1 MTSTN
6 STFEKFKQ
14 QLSLAWRNLQSIR
27 KRHILRALTGR
38 NATIAYGAAIVVA
51 LIWLFNGG
59 VVDVKT
65 TKDLLEK
72 NAPPQSAVIKEGGEK
87 SASKKLADADKS
99 AAGVPQPRDGKKKKT
114 ALREPEFERPT
125 LNPEYQESVEV
136 DVSAKSVAITA
147 GFSGQRIVVFGA
159 VHKSLQ
165 VSAEQELYDVVV
177 VLEGAKTP
185 LITRKKSNVAG
196 LWINT
201 ESLEFSGVPS
211 YYTISS
217 TRPIAEI
224 STPMVFDA
232 YGIGFHHVR
241 MEPQENSKLKLSKAE
256 LQQFRDAIV
265 RLKISEG
272 LYQKKEHGVAFIGRS
287 LFRTSIDL
295 PANVPIG
302 NVIARTYLFRDAELI
317 AQNTVTVALQRQG
330 IEALLHDFAFGYP
343 LFYGIF
349 AVFIAVSSGLAASAI
364 FNRGNR

>member
-1 MTSTN
+1 MSATGSAIQ
-6 STFEKFKQ
+6 KFNQ
-14 QLSLAWRNLQSIR
+14 WLSLAWRNLQAIR
-27 KRHILRALTGR
+27 RRYILRALVGR

-51 LIWLFNGG
+51 LIWIFNTG
-59 VVDVKT
+59 VDEVTT
-65 TKDLLEK
+65 TKELLEK
-72 NAPPQSAVIKEGGEK
+72 NAPPQSSVVGTEK
-87 SASKKLADADKS
+87 QSSPNQKLADADTGQ
-99 AAGVPQPRDGKKKKT
+99 AADPTPEKRATKKPAT
-114 ALREPEFERPT
+114 LTEPPT
-125 LNPEYQESVEV
+125 LNPQYQESVEV

-185 LITRKKSNVAG
+185 LVTRKKSNVAG
-196 LWINT
+196 LWVNT
-201 ESLEFSGVPS
+201 ESLEFSSVPS

-232 YGIGFHHVR
+232 YGIGFQHVR
-241 MEPQENSKLKLSKAE
+241 MEPRNSPKLHPSEKE
-256 LQQFRDAIV
+256 LQQFRDAII
-265 RLKISEG
+265 RLKEKEG
-272 LYQKKEHGVAFIGRS
+272 LYQRKEDGVVFIGSS

-317 AQNTVTVALQRQG
+317 ALNTVTVALERQG
-330 IEALLHDFAFGYP
+330 IEALLHDFAFDYP
-343 LFYGIF
+343 LLYGIF
-349 AVFIAVSSGLAASAI
+349 AVFIAVSSGLLASAV